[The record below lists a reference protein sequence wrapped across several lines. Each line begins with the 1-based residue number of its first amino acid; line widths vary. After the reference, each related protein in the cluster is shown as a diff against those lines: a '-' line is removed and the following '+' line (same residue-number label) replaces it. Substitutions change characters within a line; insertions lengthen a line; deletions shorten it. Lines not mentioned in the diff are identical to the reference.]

1 MKKLFSAMLIVINL
15 SAFGQTK
22 ETTINKMYLQLGTGA
37 SSYKGISGEV
47 AIQAVFKN
55 NWISSFS
62 YNSLTMDPKNVPS
75 DYRPG
80 YTTVLFI
87 SYDNSPT
94 VTMDVYSLTTGKYF
108 KTGRNTWFST
118 EAGLSYVNGE
128 KVNYTRNAGNLSG
141 WNLIFIGEEPSN
153 YNTTVEKQATM
164 GGVLK
169 ADFNWAFASVAA
181 LGAGFNTNLNPLQ
194 STVGFEVK
202 LSLGWMNV
210 KKKGS
215 RH

>member
-1 MKKLFSAMLIVINL
+1 MLIVINL
-15 SAFGQTK
+15 SSFGQTK
-22 ETTINKMYLQLGTGA
+22 ETTINKIYLQLGAGA
-37 SSYKGISGEV
+37 CSYKGFSGEV
-47 AIQAVFKN
+47 GIQAVFKN
-55 NWISSFS
+55 NWIGSFS

-80 YTTVLFI
+80 YTILLLI
-87 SYDNSPT
+87 PIENST
-94 VTMDVYSLTTGKYF
+94 TIAMDVYSLTTGKYF

-128 KVNYTRNAGNLSG
+128 KVNYTRNTGNLTG
-141 WNLIFIGEEPSN
+141 WNLLIIGDEPSN
-153 YNTTVEKQATM
+153 YNTTVEKQSTM

-169 ADFNWAFASVAA
+169 ADFNWALASFVA
-181 LGAGFNTNLNPLQ
+181 LGAGFNANLNSIQ

>member
-1 MKKLFSAMLIVINL
+1 MLIVINL
-15 SAFGQTK
+15 SSFGQTK
-22 ETTINKMYLQLGTGA
+22 ETTINKIYLQLGTGA
-37 SSYKGISGEV
+37 CSYKGFSGEV
-47 AIQAVFKN
+47 GIQAVFKN
-55 NWISSFS
+55 NWIGSFS
-62 YNSLTMDPKNVPS
+62 YNSLTMDPKNIPS

-80 YTTVLFI
+80 YTILLLI
-87 SYDNSPT
+87 PIENST
-94 VTMDVYSLTTGKYF
+94 TIAMDVYSLTTGKYF

-128 KVNYTRNAGNLSG
+128 KVNYTRNTGNLTG
-141 WNLIFIGEEPSN
+141 WNLLIIGEEPSN
-153 YNTTVEKQATM
+153 YNTTVEKQSTM

-169 ADFNWAFASVAA
+169 ADFNWALASFVA
-181 LGAGFNTNLNPLQ
+181 LGAGFNANLNSIQ

>member
-15 SAFGQTK
+15 SSFGQTK
-22 ETTINKMYLQLGTGA
+22 ETTINKIYLQLGTGA
-37 SSYKGISGEV
+37 CSYKGFSGEV
-47 AIQAVFKN
+47 GIQAVFKN
-55 NWISSFS
+55 NWIGSFS
-62 YNSLTMDPKNVPS
+62 YNSLTMDPKNIPS

-80 YTTVLFI
+80 YTILLLI
-87 SYDNSPT
+87 PIENST
-94 VTMDVYSLTTGKYF
+94 TIAMDVYSLTTGKYF

-128 KVNYTRNAGNLSG
+128 KVNYTRNTGNLTG
-141 WNLIFIGEEPSN
+141 WNLLIIGDEPSN
-153 YNTTVEKQATM
+153 YNTTVEKQSTM

-169 ADFNWAFASVAA
+169 ADFNWALASFVA
-181 LGAGFNTNLNPLQ
+181 LGAGFNANLNSIQ

>member
-15 SAFGQTK
+15 SSFGQTK
-22 ETTINKMYLQLGTGA
+22 ETTINKIYLQLGTGA
-37 SSYKGISGEV
+37 CSYKGFSGEV
-47 AIQAVFKN
+47 GIQAVFKN
-55 NWISSFS
+55 NWIGSFS
-62 YNSLTMDPKNVPS
+62 YNSLTMDPKNIPS

-80 YTTVLFI
+80 YTILLLI
-87 SYDNSPT
+87 PIENST
-94 VTMDVYSLTTGKYF
+94 TIAMDVYSLTTGKYF

-128 KVNYTRNAGNLSG
+128 KVNYTRNTGNLTG
-141 WNLIFIGEEPSN
+141 WNLLIIGEEPSN
-153 YNTTVEKQATM
+153 YNTTVEKQSTM

-169 ADFNWAFASVAA
+169 ADFNWALASFVA
-181 LGAGFNTNLNPLQ
+181 LGAGFNANLNSIQ

>member
-1 MKKLFSAMLIVINL
+1 MLIVINL
-15 SAFGQTK
+15 SSFGQTK
-22 ETTINKMYLQLGTGA
+22 ETTINKIYLQLGTGA
-37 SSYKGISGEV
+37 CSYKGFSGEV
-47 AIQAVFKN
+47 GIQAVFKN
-55 NWISSFS
+55 NWIGSFS
-62 YNSLTMDPKNVPS
+62 YNSLTMDPKNIPS

-80 YTTVLFI
+80 YTILLLI
-87 SYDNSPT
+87 PIENST
-94 VTMDVYSLTTGKYF
+94 TIAMDVYSLTTGKYF

-128 KVNYTRNAGNLSG
+128 KVNYTRNTGNLTG
-141 WNLIFIGEEPSN
+141 WNLLIIGDEPSN
-153 YNTTVEKQATM
+153 YNTTVEKQSTM

-169 ADFNWAFASVAA
+169 ADFNWALASFVA
-181 LGAGFNTNLNPLQ
+181 LGAGFNANLNSIQ